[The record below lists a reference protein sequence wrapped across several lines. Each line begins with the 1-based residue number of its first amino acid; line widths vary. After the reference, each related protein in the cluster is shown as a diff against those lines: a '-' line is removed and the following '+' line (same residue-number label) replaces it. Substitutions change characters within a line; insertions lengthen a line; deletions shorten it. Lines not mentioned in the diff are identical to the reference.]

1 VVTLP
6 EMLVFYALVPAIL
19 RGARDLVRAR
29 APGALMLLL
38 ITLSLTLG
46 YALGEAN
53 AGAAYRH
60 RAQVLVFLLLFGA
73 AGLDARRVAHTPEQ
87 PVPEPA

>member
-1 VVTLP
+1 
-6 EMLVFYALVPAIL
+6 VFYALIPSMVRGVRELL
-19 RGARDLVRAR
+19 RGRS
-29 APGALMLLL
+29 PGGLMLLL

-60 RAQVLVFLLLFGA
+60 RSQVLVFLLIFAA
-73 AGLDARRVAHTPEQ
+73 AGYEARRAARELADA
-87 PVPEPA
+87 VPEVA

>member
-1 VVTLP
+1 
-6 EMLVFYALVPAIL
+6 MLI
-19 RGARDLVRAR
+19 
-29 APGALMLLL
+29 L

-60 RAQVLVFLLLFGA
+60 RAQVLSFLLIFAA
-73 AGLDARRVAHTPEQ
+73 AGYEARRAGAPQAAALPE
-87 PVPEPA
+87 AA